1 MRLTPL
7 RRSGLLASA
16 ALAAVASLVLA
27 TSAFADE
34 VTTDDPR
41 AQPFSQFIDVNHP
54 EACTVGGLSGNVV
67 LPGKFVYTGGDNQQ
81 HLNITGLPEDVKVT
95 GMLVK
100 AGDVFNVY
108 LADKL
113 GEALPWN
120 ELRAPVVDGG
130 KLPEIGQWFGCGVAV
145 EQPPTSTTTTTTTT
159 TTTATSESTVTHSS
173 TPTSASS
180 SEPTTSSSSAEV
192 VATTTTTTVAPVPVA
207 EIDDLAATGFGS
219 AWMLGL
225 GAALVAAGAALVLV
239 MRRRRV

>member
-27 TSAFADE
+27 TSASADE

-41 AQPFSQFIDVNHP
+41 AQPFSQFVDVNHP
-54 EACTVGGLSGNVV
+54 DACAVGGLSGNVV
-67 LPGKFVYTGGDNQQ
+67 LPGEFAYTGGDNQK
-81 HLNITGLPEDVKVT
+81 HLNITGLPEDVQVT

-108 LADKL
+108 LADEL
-113 GEALPWN
+113 GDALPWN

-130 KLPEIGQWFGCGVAV
+130 ALPEIGQWFGCGIAV

-159 TTTATSESTVTHSS
+159 TT
-173 TPTSASS
+173 
-180 SEPTTSSSSAEV
+180 
-192 VATTTTTTVAPVPVA
+192 VAPVPVA
-207 EIDDLAATGFGS
+207 EVRDLAATGFGS
-219 AWMLGL
+219 AWLLGL
-225 GAALVAAGAALVLV
+225 GAALGAAGAAVLLVL
-239 MRRRRV
+239 RRRRA

>member
-1 MRLTPL
+1 MRSTPL

-41 AQPFSQFIDVNHP
+41 AQPFSRFIDVNHP

-67 LPGKFVYTGGDNQQ
+67 LPGEFVYTGGDNQQ
-81 HLNITGLPEDVKVT
+81 HLNITGVSEDVEVT

-108 LADKL
+108 LADNL

-130 KLPEIGQWFGCGVAV
+130 SLPEIGQWFGCGVAV

-159 TTTATSESTVTHSS
+159 TTTSESTVTHSS
-173 TPTSASS
+173 TPASTSS
-180 SEPTTSSSSAEV
+180 SEPATSSSSAE
-192 VATTTTTTVAPVPVA
+192 AALATTTTVAPVPVA
-207 EIDDLAATGFGS
+207 EVHDLAATGFGS

>member
-41 AQPFSQFIDVNHP
+41 AQAFSQFIDVNHP
-54 EACTVGGLSGNVV
+54 DACTVGGLSGNVV
-67 LPGKFVYTGGDNQQ
+67 LPGELVYTGGDNQQ

-108 LADKL
+108 LAGKL

-130 KLPEIGQWFGCGVAV
+130 NLPEIGQWFGCGVAV
-145 EQPPTSTTTTTTTT
+145 EQPPASTTTTTTTT
-159 TTTATSESTVTHSS
+159 TTSESTVTHSS
-173 TPTSASS
+173 TPTSTSS
-180 SEPTTSSSSAEV
+180 SEPATPSSSAEV
-192 VATTTTTTVAPVPVA
+192 ALTTTTTVAPVPVA
-207 EIDDLAATGFGS
+207 EVHDLAATGFGS